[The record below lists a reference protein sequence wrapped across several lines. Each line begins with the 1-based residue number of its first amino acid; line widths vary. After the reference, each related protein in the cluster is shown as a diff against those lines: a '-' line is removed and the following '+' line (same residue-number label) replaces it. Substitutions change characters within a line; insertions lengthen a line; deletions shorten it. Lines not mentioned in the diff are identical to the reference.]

1 MAKND
6 TILLD
11 GIIAK
16 RIEDSLPS
24 KDKGEVFEYFAFE
37 QILKDYDLS
46 ADEINYRRP
55 PDVISSFGTPTAPP
69 APDQPRGQAWLSGPT
84 LGPLAAQRSYRN

>member
-11 GIIAK
+11 GILNQ

-24 KDKGEVFEYFAFE
+24 KDRGEVFEYFAFE

-46 ADEINYRRP
+46 GDEIDHGWVDGRDDGGIDGLYLFVNGHLLT
-55 PDVISSFGTPTAPP
+55 DPTAFVW
-69 APDQPRGQAWLSGPT
+69 PRTVRRLSC
-84 LGPLAAQRSYRN
+84 SS